1 MDFFQQAHRLLPFC
15 RISFDLDYRL
25 QRYCKLKQIQFSR
38 YADDLTFSSD
48 LEFTEV
54 QRQKIT
60 DIIQSFNF
68 EINPEKVYIKK
79 QGSKQLVIGI
89 VVNQKV
95 NIERKMLKKVR
106 AMLDILN
113 KSELE
118 TAAAKHFKHDKDS
131 KKDAVPSFLN
141 QLAGYINFIGQVRGK
156 KDDLYLRY
164 KTQFKHQLAL
174 KKVKL

>member
-68 EINPEKVYIKK
+68 EINPKKVYIKK

-106 AMLDILN
+106 AMLDILTKN
-113 KSELE
+113 DLE

-131 KKDAVPSFLN
+131 KKDAVPSF
-141 QLAGYINFIGQVRGK
+141 F
-156 KDDLYLRY
+156 
-164 KTQFKHQLAL
+164 
-174 KKVKL
+174 